1 MEREAALRDAA
12 ALAVAMVPPK
22 PGMTLTAKALV
33 GVADFHV
40 VIGDEQ
46 VALVALRT
54 RGGKFS
60 HASFSGRLVSL
71 LGKSDVW
78 CRSPGQQNA
87 DQAKKESRPG
97 EIPSVRAVI
106 QAAALVKGN
115 SWIA

>member
-1 MEREAALRDAA
+1 MGLVGFEVLILVIVFD
-12 ALAVAMVPPK
+12 VPASE
-22 PGMTLTAKALV
+22 GFVGFVVVFHVIGAEALV

-71 LGKSDVW
+71 LGKGDVW
-78 CRSPGQQNA
+78 CRSPEQQNA
-87 DQAKKESRPG
+87 DQAKKESRLG

-106 QAAALVKGN
+106 
-115 SWIA
+115 